1 MQRMDGVEYAGITIE
16 HPLTRKVILRV
27 KTDSTKLKA
36 EDALRKAVKD
46 LQTLSKE
53 LREKFE
59 NL

>member
-1 MQRMDGVEYAGITIE
+1 MQRIDGVEYAGVTIE

>member
-1 MQRMDGVEYAGITIE
+1 MDGVEYAGITIE

>member
-1 MQRMDGVEYAGITIE
+1 MQRLDGVEYAGVTIE

-36 EDALRKAVKD
+36 EDALRKAVKN
-46 LQTLSKE
+46 LQMLSKE